1 MPNPREG
8 LAGGSTRNVGRNLVL
23 ALTLPLVLAAAV
35 VFSTGLVVHTAW
47 NHDLNNGPFALAFAV
62 LSARAALSWVSW
74 STQVSSRQELAVS
87 YQHERVKRKSAD
99 QATL

>member
-1 MPNPREG
+1 MEG
-8 LAGGSTRNVGRNLVL
+8 SARNVGRNLVL
-23 ALTLPLVLAAAV
+23 ALTLTIVLAAV

-62 LSARAALSWVSW
+62 LSARTALSWVSW
-74 STQVSSRQELAVS
+74 SAQVSSRQEIAAS
-87 YQHERVKRKSAD
+87 YQHERMKRKSAG